1 MKVGKTTMNTKYNPL
16 FEKMAF
22 RSGVQLKN
30 RIVMAPMTN
39 FSSHD
44 DGTVSDAEVNYYV
57 RRSNGVGMVITAC
70 TYVTPNGKGFQ
81 GEFAADRDEMIPSLQ
96 RLATAIKQQ
105 GAKAI
110 LQIFHGG
117 RSCPPDLV
125 PNGDIVSA
133 SAVPEEKAGSV
144 TPRAL
149 TAAEVEAIV
158 VDFGEATRRAIEAG
172 YDGIEIHGANGYL
185 VQQFFSAHSNRRDD
199 KWGGSLEKRLTFPLA
214 VVDEVKRVV
223 AEHAKESFLV
233 GYRFS
238 PEEAE
243 EEGITM
249 ADTLK
254 LVDVLA
260 DKELDYIHVSLFDF
274 ASTPKRGVE
283 EDGRSRMEWIQEI
296 AGNRVPVIGV
306 GSIHSPDE
314 AMKALEMGVPLIA
327 LGREIIMEPDW
338 VSLVADGRES
348 EIKTTLTK
356 EDQDRLIVPTPLWN
370 AIMHTP
376 GWFPVVESSIK

>member
-260 DKELDYIHVSLFDF
+260 DKELDYIHVSLFEF

-376 GWFPVVESSIK
+376 GWFPVVETSIK

>member
-260 DKELDYIHVSLFDF
+260 DKELDYIHVSLFEF